1 MGLAVLMATVR
12 KGVTNAATKAPR
24 SKSSNSNPSRP
35 QTRQLRSS
43 TSSATPPGSA
53 GKKDGGSAKGRKV
66 GALPA
71 KSKSETSLAASFQ
84 KLSVKETK
92 TSVPGQQKSARA
104 ISTSSRAISTS
115 SRKSSGS
122 SSAGGRGG
130 KTFAGIDDVAR
141 YILAKKCKNV
151 VVMAGAGISTP
162 SGIPDFRSPGTG
174 LYDNLQQYNIP
185 YPEAIFDIDYFH
197 MDSRPFY
204 TLAKEL
210 YPGNYRPNYVHYFI
224 RLLHEKGLLLRMYT
238 QNIDGLE
245 RMSGIPEA
253 KLVEAHGT
261 FATAS
266 CVRCNARYSGKHIK
280 AAIMRGETPKCTNSK
295 WCKGKIKPDIV
306 FFGEDLPRRFYYY
319 LKDFPVCDLLLVMG
333 TSLEVE
339 PFASIVNSTRG
350 YVPRVLFNRDPV
362 GPFGRVPLRD
372 TDCAELGDLVQGI
385 QRFTRIL
392 GWKQAMEELIQ
403 KAEKELDDKLKN
415 DTLFNG
421 VVESDSDSS
430 SGSNSPAN
438 GAPPRRQY
446 HTFTRR
452 PLIPQGRRNGNV
464 SSGSSSS
471 NNRMNYRAKKE
482 ESSEESSE
490 ESDSSEGES
499 SDGSSSN

>member
-43 TSSATPPGSA
+43 ATPPGSA
-53 GKKDGGSAKGRKV
+53 GKKDGGSAKGRK
-66 GALPA
+66 GTSLPPS
-71 KSKSETSLAASFQ
+71 KSKSETSLASSFQ

-92 TSVPGQQKSARA
+92 ISVPGQQKSAR
-104 ISTSSRAISTS
+104 SISTS
-115 SRKSSGS
+115 SRKGS
-122 SSAGGRGG
+122 STSTTSSRGG

-141 YILAKKCKNV
+141 YILANKCKNV

-245 RMSGIPEA
+245 RMSGIPES

-266 CVRCNARYSGKHIK
+266 CIRCNAKYSGKQIK
-280 AAIMRGETPKCTNSK
+280 AAIMRGDIPKCTNSK

-319 LKDFPVCDLLLVMG
+319 LKDFPLCDLLLVMG

-339 PFASIVNSTRG
+339 PFASIVNSSRG

-392 GWKQAMEELIQ
+392 GWKQAMEELVE
-403 KAEKELDDKLKN
+403 KAEKELDEKLKN

-430 SGSNSPAN
+430 SGAPSPAN
-438 GAPPRRQY
+438 GTPPRRQF

-452 PLIPQGRRNGNV
+452 PIIPQGRRNGHV

-471 NNRMNYRAKKE
+471 SNRTNYRSKKE